1 MTKILASMMFV
12 FSMGCGAGTPEPD
25 PQPAPDGGTILPPL
39 ECAVEGSRC
48 HPFDG
53 PQCCA
58 TTPTGIAMICNHG
71 TCAPP
76 QDLKASCS
84 MIGAPCDTVAD
95 SCQMPFKAMCVGY
108 ACTPD
113 I

>member
-1 MTKILASMMFV
+1 MTKIIASLLFA

-25 PQPAPDGGTILPPL
+25 PQPTPDGGTILPPL
-39 ECAVEGSRC
+39 ECVVEGSRC

-58 TTPTGIAMICNHG
+58 TTPAGIAMICNHG

-84 MIGAPCDTVAD
+84 MIGAPCKTVAD
-95 SCQMPFKAMCVGY
+95 CCIGPIKAKCLAN
-108 ACTPD
+108 ACSPD